1 MSETE
6 FIEAYEAV
14 TKQNA
19 ESTPA
24 EGVQPSKQEASPAEV
39 EPEREL
45 AEYLTNL
52 GLRLS
57 QVEVITTNLVE
68 AVGPLVA
75 NRAARRAAMFGNR
88 HARKAKKR

>member
-45 AEYLTNL
+45 AGNF
-52 GLRLS
+52 LRNVLK
-57 QVEVITTNLVE
+57 E
-68 AVGPLVA
+68 AT
-75 NRAARRAAMFGNR
+75 
-88 HARKAKKR
+88 